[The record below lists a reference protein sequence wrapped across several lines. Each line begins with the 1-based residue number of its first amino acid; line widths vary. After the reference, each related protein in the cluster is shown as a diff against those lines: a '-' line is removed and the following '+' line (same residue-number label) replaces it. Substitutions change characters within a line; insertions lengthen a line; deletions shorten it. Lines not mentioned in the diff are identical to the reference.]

1 MILSDGE
8 IEEAIR
14 KKQIII
20 DPAPVDTQYTTSALD
35 LMLGQEIFE
44 LKSTAELAAEEPPGV
59 HREIEVNPSEVD
71 IREMLRKYAK
81 PLPKRPDGSFLL
93 LSARFVLGITR
104 ERLDLPRESKI
115 AARVEGRSTLA
126 RLGLV
131 VHLTAPT
138 IHSGF
143 SGHIVLE
150 MYNFGA
156 YPLRLHPG
164 KLAICQLIFERLGKQ
179 PKGPVRTAY
188 MNQTSLLRKK
198 KSR

>member
-156 YPLRLHPG
+156 YPLRLYPG

-188 MNQTSLLRKK
+188 MNQTSLLRRK